1 MGREIGGAGRGAGRR
16 WGGIWADD
24 GRGGYTYQDVA
35 FVHVHAR
42 DERRR
47 VGDERLELLLEPNL
61 ARLLRHGP
69 SDSAACSEKCIPITF
84 V

>member
-1 MGREIGGAGRGAGRR
+1 MGRVIGGAGRGAGRR

-47 VGDERLELLLEPNL
+47 VLDERAHLLLQAHL
-61 ARLLRHGP
+61 RRLLRHPVWGGGGGW
-69 SDSAACSEKCIPITF
+69 
-84 V
+84 VGW